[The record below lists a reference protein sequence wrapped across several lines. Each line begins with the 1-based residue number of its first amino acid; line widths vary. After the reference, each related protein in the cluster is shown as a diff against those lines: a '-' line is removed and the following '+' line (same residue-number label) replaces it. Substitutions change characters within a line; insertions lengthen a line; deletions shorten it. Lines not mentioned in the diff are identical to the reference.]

1 VIYLIVVVS
10 SVIVFSPLPHPLVA
24 IPPTA
29 SAIVVVVIVVMAAAA
44 VIVVIFVTFVA
55 I

>member
-1 VIYLIVVVS
+1 VIYLIVVFL
-10 SVIVFSPLPHPLVA
+10 SVIVFPLLPHPVVA

-29 SAIVVVVIVVMAAAA
+29 SAIFVIVVIVATA
-44 VIVVIFVTFVA
+44 VIVVVVFFVFVT

>member
-1 VIYLIVVVS
+1 VIYLIVVFL
-10 SVIVFSPLPHPLVA
+10 SVVVFSPLPHPLVA

-29 SAIVVVVIVVMAAAA
+29 SAIFVVIVAMAAAA
-44 VIVVIFVTFVA
+44 VVVVFVFVMFVA